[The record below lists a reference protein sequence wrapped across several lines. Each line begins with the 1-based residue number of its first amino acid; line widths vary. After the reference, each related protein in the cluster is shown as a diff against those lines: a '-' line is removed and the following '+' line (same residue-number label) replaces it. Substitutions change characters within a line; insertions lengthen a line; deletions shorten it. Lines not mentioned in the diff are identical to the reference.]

1 MERDLIELESRGWH
15 ALATRPQAAA
25 DFYNE
30 VLDNDVVML
39 LPGGLRLHGRSAAV
53 DAMSGQPWASFELSD
68 VRCLKPSPDIGIVV
82 YSATA
87 LREGSAEYRALISS
101 TYVRR
106 DSGWR
111 LVFHQQTPMS

>member
-39 LPGGLRLHGRSAAV
+39 LPA
-53 DAMSGQPWASFELSD
+53 
-68 VRCLKPSPDIGIVV
+68 
-82 YSATA
+82 
-87 LREGSAEYRALISS
+87 RALISS